1 MSPGAH
7 RKSAQNFQTADNA
20 SIAPFTSGIAKRN
33 TTTILDTD
41 HEGSLN
47 GTVALKDESYVFG
60 STTCTVLNPE
70 GEVGPYYVP
79 GEYIRSDLVA
89 DQDGVDGVPFIT
101 DIQFINVNTCEPL
114 ADVWADI
121 WGW

>member
-1 MSPGAH
+1 M
-7 RKSAQNFQTADNA
+7 N
-20 SIAPFTSGIAKRN
+20 
-33 TTTILDTD
+33 TD

-47 GTVALKDESYVFG
+47 GTTALGDEDYVFN

-70 GEVGPYYVP
+70 GEVGPYYVL
-79 GEYIRSDLVA
+79 GEYVRSDLVV
-89 DQDGVDGVPFIT
+89 DQEGVDGITFWT

-121 WGW
+121 WSW